1 MVEIEILVTLCT
13 LPQQL
18 FVFTKK
24 TCLKNT
30 HIRFQDECH
39 VCIVVA
45 TNISHQKITCKKP
58 MRFQDECVVC
68 IIVVVVFLQKTTTP
82 SNKKITL
89 KWKM

>member
-1 MVEIEILVTLCT
+1 VQMLNAMVNIEILVTLCT

-30 HIRFQDECH
+30 HTHTRFQDECH

-45 TNISHQKITCKKP
+45 INIFHQKITCKKTNEIQ
-58 MRFQDECVVC
+58 R
-68 IIVVVVFLQKTTTP
+68 
-82 SNKKITL
+82 
-89 KWKM
+89 